1 MISATILAA
10 LWGLADAPMTTW
22 AESPMLGACSQNA
35 GACLVRSSWE
45 IVRLDLATHGRDPAL
60 APAPGHDRSL
70 VGRDFPLLGTWDS
83 LRGMEILLGNETGDQ
98 VLQELS
104 TGGSQENS
112 NPATCA
118 RLEGTAGAW
127 RGFARLEQVDHYSD
141 ATLAKRS
148 ILLGLPA
155 LSLSSPW
162 QRKAWF
168 GENLPPYSLAGAGAR
183 WQHGSDRTGVSFLDG
198 WIWQHL
204 PLSDRLVA
212 WEIRQVDLDVRRS
225 GFRWEQSARSLD
237 RMDQPGSDRIMS
249 GLAGWQFWED
259 RLEGGLTWRL
269 EESWGPG
276 GVSHPA
282 EFAPWTRHSL
292 SRGRLSWTGYHQA
305 GSERFLLQ
313 DTLTVAGTAGSMP
326 WSIGANGEWTDQPD
340 NSRPQTEENLVGRAF
355 PRPSVPRQTYELAGK
370 LERPV
375 GRLDLMVETI
385 PWMVLAPRAFAL
397 DSATT
402 EGRFGSVRVLQGVL
416 YGWSHAASLGTRGS
430 RWESHAGLQ
439 YAFQAGAP
447 AHRMDLQPPAW
458 QAYLHTQV
466 GTSFGLS
473 GSSRLSWQSR
483 SVVRNL
489 VKGDWSVPPRWTLDL
504 WLRQELGRKG
514 LSCKAALLDL
524 AASDQ
529 PDLPAGGQRRPR
541 LLAALDWNP

>member
-1 MISATILAA
+1 MIAAAILVT
-10 LWGLADAPMTTW
+10 LWGFDDAPLASW
-22 AESPMLGACSQNA
+22 AESQTLGACSRNA

-45 IVRLDLATHGRDPAL
+45 IVRLDLATHGTDPAVAGVTGL
-60 APAPGHDRSL
+60 DRSL
-70 VGRDFPLLGTWDS
+70 VGRDFPLLRTWDS

-104 TGGSQENS
+104 TGGSSENS

-118 RLEGTAGAW
+118 RLEGSIGSW

-141 ATLAKRS
+141 ATLS
-148 ILLGLPA
+148 EHSGLLGQPR
-155 LSLSSPW
+155 LSRPSPW
-162 QRKAWF
+162 KRYAWF

-183 WQHGSDRTGVSFLDG
+183 WQHGKDWTGVSFLDG

-212 WEIRQVDLDVRRS
+212 WEIQQVDLDVRRS

-237 RMDQPGSDRIMS
+237 RMDQPGKDRIMS
-249 GLAGWQFWED
+249 GLAGWQIWED

-282 EFAPWTRHSL
+282 ELAARARHSL
-292 SRGRLSWTGYHQA
+292 ARGRMSWTGCHLA
-305 GSERFLLQ
+305 GNDRFLLQ
-313 DTLTVAGTAGSMP
+313 DTLILSDTADGAP
-326 WSIGANGEWTDQPD
+326 WKIGANAEWTDQPD
-340 NSRPQTEENLVGRAF
+340 NFRSQTEGNLVGRAF
-355 PRPSVPRQTYELAGK
+355 PLPSTPRQTYELTGK
-370 LERPV
+370 FEYPF
-375 GRLDLMVETI
+375 GRLDLMVETS

-402 EGRFGSVRVLQGVL
+402 EGRFGSVRVLRGVL
-416 YGWSHAASLGTRGS
+416 YGWTHGASLGARGS
-430 RWESHAGLQ
+430 RWESHAGLRH
-439 YAFQAGAP
+439 AFQSGAP
-447 AHRMDLQPPAW
+447 APLMDFQPPEW
-458 QAYLHTQV
+458 QAYLHAQA
-466 GTSFGLS
+466 GTPFGLS

-483 SVVRNL
+483 SLVRNL
-489 VKGDWSVPPRWTLDL
+489 VQGEWSAPPRWTLDL
-504 WLRQELGRKG
+504 WLRQELGRSG